1 MRKLTCPPNTQ
12 VLGLLLNTYIDNLQG
27 TETAPIMEKH
37 GLTNFDP
44 NGWYSL
50 KNLLDGL
57 NELAERGNVSAN
69 MTAIGMGIG
78 QNVPIPPE
86 LPHPTLEQ
94 VLNIWDDLY
103 QTLHRNGDAGCI
115 RIEKIS
121 DKHFKT
127 IHSVIYPDDMSYG
140 V

>member
-1 MRKLTCPPNTQ
+1 
-12 VLGLLLNTYIDNLQG
+12 V
-27 TETAPIMEKH
+27 
-37 GLTNFDP
+37 
-44 NGWYSL
+44 
-50 KNLLDGL
+50 KNLLDAL
-57 NELAERGNVSAN
+57 NDLAAKGNVSAN

-78 QNVPIPPE
+78 QTVPIPPE

-94 VLNIWDDLY
+94 VLNIWNDLY
-103 QTLHRNGDAGCI
+103 QGLHRNADVGSI

-140 V
+140 VLYAYGRRFLPPGTYFKAYYDAEVPARDYGGTGDVTIIHIEWE